1 MEDGVKEEPTQRLEL
16 RSAEKAGWLKKSSGK
31 FLSGYKDRYIQLD
44 RTVIAIY
51 ENEELTTCLEKLD
64 LDNFDSCHDL
74 KSAFKKKH
82 RLVLIR
88 SPKSGNKIHDVKLQA
103 PSPEEKEAWIKAFC
117 EGISKAKNKILD
129 EVKVDQTCSLEHVTR
144 NRPKGNRGRRPPTRV
159 HMKEVA
165 NVASDGILRLDLD
178 GEVTMLN
185 GTHSLSEK
193 EVKPTE
199 QPLTINKITEEETDL
214 EITQQRNTLN
224 PPIPPSKETNKQDEV
239 KNEEQ
244 IPQKIFTPP
253 VPPSKENKPREI
265 NTEDE
270 VGNGEPVPQKNILTA
285 PTPPSKE
292 SKPKERDIEDE
303 VKNEEQVKQRKILT
317 PPVPPS
323 KENKPREIN
332 TEDEVRNEEPMPQ
345 KNILTPP
352 TPPSKESKPKERDIE
367 DEVKNEE
374 EVQQR
379 KILTPP
385 SPPSKEKKLRES
397 NSEDVLKNEELLPEN
412 KIHTPSTPPIK
423 VNKPRETNTDELKN
437 EESPPM
443 LRSIELKPCVSTT
456 LGESKV
462 EAEPDSTNST
472 ETSLSNKIGQP
483 PVPSKHTKP
492 NQEGSVKTE
501 KHEAHE
507 TLHDV
512 DSCENITV
520 YKALCDKDGHKRE
533 ETRMKW
539 LLKPQVVMWD
549 SPTIVSN
556 VTEQE
561 VQTNLN
567 KISDNNCE
575 TATTLG
581 SQHLGTPPV
590 SRTELVKKGRGP
602 PARPKKKPSKFSELS
617 TEKVL
622 EQSFE
627 KAEVLSNAK
636 IDTIGEDI
644 EEKSLDSGQ
653 HSGEETESCDLVT
666 TSSRKL
672 KGSSHGLDLETS
684 EDDLEPSDINANSL
698 GEPSPETLSTTPEAS
713 LLRSFPAPSHQS
725 KPLYHTMPLKRS
737 SKGRSSSLGDLLAED
752 EEKTETKGKE
762 MPMKPHGSNI
772 KVLQTKVSLEIEKT
786 GELLNAITA
795 GQSED
800 QIEASPEMLLSE
812 AMEKLRKADQFLREA
827 RCLKDRKRNRL
838 SL

>member
-1 MEDGVKEEPTQRLEL
+1 MKLCSCPTSFSTQGVKEEPTQRLEL

-374 EVQQR
+374 QVKQR

-385 SPPSKEKKLRES
+385 VPPSKE
-397 NSEDVLKNEELLPEN
+397 
-412 KIHTPSTPPIK
+412 
-423 VNKPRETNTDELKN
+423 NKPREINTEDEVRNEEPMPQKNILTPPTPPSKESKPKERDIEDEVKN
-437 EESPPM
+437 EEQVKQ
-443 LRSIELKPCVSTT
+443 R
-456 LGESKV
+456 
-462 EAEPDSTNST
+462 
-472 ETSLSNKIGQP
+472 KILTP
-483 PVPSKHTKP
+483 PVPPSKENKP
-492 NQEGSVKTE
+492 REINTE
-501 KHEAHE
+501 DEVRNEEPMPQK
-507 TLHDV
+507 
-512 DSCENITV
+512 NI
-520 YKALCDKDGHKRE
+520 L
-533 ETRMKW
+533 
-539 LLKPQVVMWD
+539 
-549 SPTIVSN
+549 
-556 VTEQE
+556 
-561 VQTNLN
+561 
-567 KISDNNCE
+567 
-575 TATTLG
+575 
-581 SQHLGTPPV
+581 TPP
-590 SRTELVKKGRGP
+590 TP
-602 PARPKKKPSKFSELS
+602 PSKE
-617 TEKVL
+617 
-622 EQSFE
+622 
-627 KAEVLSNAK
+627 
-636 IDTIGEDI
+636 
-644 EEKSLDSGQ
+644 
-653 HSGEETESCDLVT
+653 
-666 TSSRKL
+666 
-672 KGSSHGLDLETS
+672 
-684 EDDLEPSDINANSL
+684 
-698 GEPSPETLSTTPEAS
+698 
-713 LLRSFPAPSHQS
+713 S
-725 KPLYHTMPLKRS
+725 KP
-737 SKGRSSSLGDLLAED
+737 
-752 EEKTETKGKE
+752 KE
-762 MPMKPHGSNI
+762 
-772 KVLQTKVSLEIEKT
+772 
-786 GELLNAITA
+786 
-795 GQSED
+795 
-800 QIEASPEMLLSE
+800 
-812 AMEKLRKADQFLREA
+812 R
-827 RCLKDRKRNRL
+827 
-838 SL
+838 